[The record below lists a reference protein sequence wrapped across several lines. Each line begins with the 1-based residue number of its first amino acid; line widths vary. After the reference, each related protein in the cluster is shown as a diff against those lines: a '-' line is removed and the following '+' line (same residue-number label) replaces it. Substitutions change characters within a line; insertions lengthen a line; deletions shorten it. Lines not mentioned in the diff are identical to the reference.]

1 MRVLAVQQIEAEL
14 RKQPGDVWP
23 EVKHRTAR
31 AVPLELPAYAVA
43 VVFENYESQRAAL
56 KFV

>member
-1 MRVLAVQQIEAEL
+1 VQVKAEL
-14 RKQPGDVWP
+14 RKRPGDVWP
-23 EVKHRTAR
+23 EVNHRTAR
-31 AVPLELPAYAVA
+31 AVPLALPAYAVA

>member
-1 MRVLAVQQIEAEL
+1 VQIQAVL
-14 RKQPGDVWP
+14 RKRPGVMCP

-43 VVFENYESQRAAL
+43 VIFEKYESQRAAL